1 MKKIRIQSIESL
13 NHNVRRLITDKP
25 EGYAFKP
32 GQATLVAIDKDGL
45 RDEKRPFTFTSL
57 PSEAHLEFTIK
68 IYPSHEGVTDAI
80 DDLKEG
86 DHLLIED
93 PWGAITFKGKGTFIA
108 GGAGLT
114 PMLAI
119 LKDQTEKKAEAVE
132 GLIFSNKKREDL
144 FLKDNLEVYTKG
156 RLLLTFTEET
166 VEGAEKGRVDKDFL
180 KKHLQNFDQFFY
192 VCGPPEMVDSVSAD
206 LKELGADPDKIV
218 VEES

>member
-1 MKKIRIQSIESL
+1 MNKIRIHSIKSL
-13 NHNVRRLITDKP
+13 NHNVRRLVTDKP
-25 EGYAFKP
+25 EGYDFEP
-32 GQATLVAIDKDGL
+32 GQATLVAVDEEGL
-45 RDEKRPFTFTSL
+45 REEKRPFTFTSL
-57 PSEAHLEFTIK
+57 PHEDHLEFTIK

-93 PWGAITFKGKGTFIA
+93 PWGAITYKGKGIFIA

-119 LKDQTEKKAEAVE
+119 LKDQADKKSDAAE

-144 FLKDNLEVYTKG
+144 FLKDNLEAYTNGK
-156 RLLLTFTEET
+156 LLLTFTEET
-166 VEGAEKGRVDKDFL
+166 VEGAANGRVDKDFL
-180 KKHLQNFDQFFY
+180 KKHIQNFDQYFY
-192 VCGPPEMVDSVSAD
+192 VCGPPKMVESVSAD
-206 LKELGADPDKIV
+206 LKDLGADSDKIV